1 MTIPWL
7 TRKIAFPPAERADK
21 DGVVAVGGD
30 LSIERVLLAYRSGIF
45 PWPVSHDLPV
55 FWFSPDPRWVIEPK
69 AAHLPR
75 SLRKEMRRGTFE
87 VRSDTAFAEVINACA
102 ETSRP
107 GQESTWITE
116 EMESAYNALHR
127 AGWAHSVEAWS
138 DGRLVGG
145 LYGIAIGSAFY
156 GESMFAHAPDASKV
170 AFATLLGNLVEWG
183 FDLVDCQTKTE
194 HLLRFGAVGWKRR
207 RFLDAIAMTQQKPT
221 RMGPW
226 TLGLAPAE
234 AERRIEG

>member
-1 MTIPWL
+1 MIPWL
-7 TRKIAFPPAERADK
+7 TRKIAFPSPERADK

-30 LSIERVLLAYRSGIF
+30 LSLERVLLAYRSGIF
-45 PWPVSHDLPV
+45 PWPIEHDMPL

-75 SLRKEMRRGTFE
+75 SLRKEMRRGTYE
-87 VRSDTAFAEVINACA
+87 VRADTAFAAVINACA

-116 EMESAYNALHR
+116 DMETAYNALHR
-127 AGWAHSVEAWS
+127 AGWAHSIEAWA
-138 DGRLVGG
+138 DGELVGG
-145 LYGIAIGSAFY
+145 LYGISIGGMFF
-156 GESMFAHAPDASKV
+156 GESMFARAPDASKV

-194 HLLRFGAVGWKRR
+194 HLLRFGAVGWKRKK
-207 RFLDAIAMTQQKPT
+207 FLAAVAETQTKPT

-226 TLGLAPAE
+226 KLDLPAAE
-234 AERRIEG
+234 AEKRIVS